1 MNKNSEIKI
10 KAVSLIALR
19 KGKDYFIGLTI
30 VSGSK
35 GTIHF
40 PATLRSGFVRNLI
53 KGTIKKL
60 PATVGIGITGRKQT
74 ITD

>member
-10 KAVSLIALR
+10 ETTSSIALH
-19 KGKDYFIGLTI
+19 KGKDYYIGLTI

-40 PATLRSGFVRNLI
+40 PAYLRSGFVRNLI
-53 KGTIKKL
+53 QGTMKKL
-60 PATVGIGITGRKQT
+60 PATVGIGVIGRKPT
-74 ITD
+74 LAD